1 MKRLLSLAALAAGI
15 STAGATAASAQTCLG
30 YAPFANG
37 PVRVAGDLAL
47 ADNANT
53 FGASIAFGSEKPGL
67 FGGGSFSGTR
77 IDNVDETAK
86 NLGLSGGFSIPL
98 VSLPGTELCPVA
110 DYVHSWGPGDNISG
124 NSIALG
130 GTLGHPFIASPSLTL
145 VPFVDLR
152 WIHASVHV
160 DTPVGNADGSDNFG
174 SLTLGS
180 GLMFSKTLTLR
191 PAVQIPIAQDGA
203 SSVFLLSL
211 AFSLGK

>member
-1 MKRLLSLAALAAGI
+1 MKRILVIATTVAAM
-15 STAGATAASAQTCLG
+15 STAVASTAAAQTCLG

-37 PVRVAGDLAL
+37 PLRVAGDLAL
-47 ADNANT
+47 ADGGNT
-53 FGASIAFGSEKPGL
+53 FGASVAFGSRAPGL
-67 FGGGSFSGTR
+67 FAGGSFSGTR
-77 IDNVDETAK
+77 FDGTDQTAK

-130 GTLGHPFIASPSLTL
+130 GSLGHSFLASPTLTL

-152 WIHASVHV
+152 WIHQSVSI
-160 DTPVGNADGSDNFG
+160 DTPVGDGGDSDNFG

-180 GLMFSKTLTLR
+180 GIMFSKTVTLR
-191 PAVQIPIAQDGA
+191 PAVAIPIARRGA

-211 AFSLGK
+211 GFSLGQ